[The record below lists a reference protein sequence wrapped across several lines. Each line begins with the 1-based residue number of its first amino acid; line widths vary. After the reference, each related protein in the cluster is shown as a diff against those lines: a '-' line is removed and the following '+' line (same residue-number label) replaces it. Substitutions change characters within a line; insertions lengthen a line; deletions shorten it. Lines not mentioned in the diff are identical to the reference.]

1 MNYPTENPFASTHSL
16 DTNPFE
22 DPTDAQSTT
31 NATRLEEIRQRELDL
46 ERREQELA
54 QKQEHIRRHG
64 RNNWPPFFPL
74 IFHSIQDEIP
84 QASQPLITRLYQLWL
99 VLAGTLVVN
108 MVACICILASGS
120 SNGGSD
126 LGSSI
131 GTGSAGL
138 IQTIQAFTKP
148 SLPAAIVGTVAT
160 VGWVVQGVGLA
171 YYYRQIW
178 AHHKAAGHSV
188 EKSQKSPQSSNDPT
202 SSLKIKMSASP
213 AVAPTQEAV
222 PQTHVAEAAAPPPPA
237 PAPVAYNPPPPTMS
251 APSASLYVGE
261 LDPTVTEAMLFEIF
275 NMIGPV
281 ASIRVCRDAVT
292 RRSLGY
298 AYVNYLN
305 AADGERALEQLN
317 YSLIKGRACR
327 IMWSQ
332 RDPALRKTGQ
342 GNIFIK
348 NLDEQID
355 NKALHDT
362 FAAFGNVLSCKVAT
376 DEHGRSKGYGFVH
389 YETAEAA
396 ETAIKAVNGMLLND
410 KKVYERQS
418 KMEEMKAQF
427 TNIYVK
433 NVDPEVT
440 QEEFVQL
447 FEPFGKITSAVLQV
461 DDEGKSRGFGF
472 VNFETHEEAQKA
484 VETLHDS
491 DFHGR
496 KLFVARAQKK
506 AEREE
511 ELRKSYEQAKME
523 KMSKYQ
529 GVNLYIKNLED
540 DIDDERLRQEFEP
553 FGTIT
558 SVKVMRDEKGT
569 SKGFGF
575 VCFSSPDEAT
585 KAVAEMNNKM
595 IGSKPLYVSLAQRR
609 EVRRQQLES
618 QIAQRNQI
626 RMQQAA
632 AAGIPGG
639 YINGAPM
646 YYPPGPGAYPP
657 PPAGRGM
664 MGYGQPGM
672 MPPRPRYA
680 PNGQVPGM
688 PMPGPYGQAPPQA
701 YGGMPGYP
709 RAPRAPPAGRAPPP
723 TDPNAQA
730 PNGGAAPRPT
740 GAQGAPASRPAA
752 GAQPPAARGPA
763 ANRPPQQPARG
774 PAPAAGQAP
783 APAAAPAGEVPTIT
797 AAALANASPMEQK
810 QMLGEVIYMR
820 IAPSQP
826 ELAGKITGMLLEMD
840 NTELLHLLENQ
851 ESMNAKVNE
860 ALAVLH
866 EFSQQA
872 NGKEGE
878 ESK

>member
-1 MNYPTENPFASTHSL
+1 
-16 DTNPFE
+16 
-22 DPTDAQSTT
+22 
-31 NATRLEEIRQRELDL
+31 
-46 ERREQELA
+46 
-54 QKQEHIRRHG
+54 
-64 RNNWPPFFPL
+64 
-74 IFHSIQDEIP
+74 
-84 QASQPLITRLYQLWL
+84 
-99 VLAGTLVVN
+99 
-108 MVACICILASGS
+108 
-120 SNGGSD
+120 
-126 LGSSI
+126 
-131 GTGSAGL
+131 
-138 IQTIQAFTKP
+138 
-148 SLPAAIVGTVAT
+148 
-160 VGWVVQGVGLA
+160 
-171 YYYRQIW
+171 
-178 AHHKAAGHSV
+178 
-188 EKSQKSPQSSNDPT
+188 
-202 SSLKIKMSASP
+202 MSASP
-213 AVAPTQEAV
+213 AVAPTLEA
-222 PQTHVAEAAAPPPPA
+222 PQHVEAAPPAPA
-237 PAPVAYNPPPPTMS
+237 PAPVAYNPPPPAQMT
-251 APSASLYVGE
+251 PSASLYVGE

-305 AADGERALEQLN
+305 AADGERALERLN

-376 DEHGRSKGYGFVH
+376 DEHGRSRGYGYVH
-389 YETAEAA
+389 YETAESA

-410 KKVYERQS
+410 KKVYVGYHISRKERQS
-418 KMEEMKAQF
+418 KMEEMKSQF

-433 NVDPEVT
+433 NLDPEVT
-440 QEEFVQL
+440 QDEFVEL
-447 FEPFGKITSAVLQV
+447 FEQFGKVTSAVVQV
-461 DDEGKSRGFGF
+461 DDEGRSRGFGF
-472 VNFETHEEAQKA
+472 VNFDTHEEAAKA
-484 VETLHDS
+484 VEVLHDS
-491 DFHGR
+491 EHHGR
-496 KLFVARAQKK
+496 KLFVSRAQKK

-540 DIDDERLRQEFEP
+540 EVDDDHLRQVFEP
-553 FGTIT
+553 FGSIT
-558 SVKVMRDEKGT
+558 SAKVMRDEKGT

-639 YINGAPM
+639 YLNTPM

-657 PPAGRGM
+657 PGGRGM

-680 PNGQVPGM
+680 PNNQVPGM
-688 PMPGPYGQAPPQA
+688 PMPPYGQAPPQA
-701 YGGMPGYP
+701 YGAMPGYP
-709 RAPRAPPAGRAPPP
+709 RQPRQPPAGRGGPPA
-723 TDPNAQA
+723 DPNV
-730 PNGGAAPRPT
+730 PPVNGAPRPA
-740 GAQGAPASRPAA
+740 GGPQGAPTSRPPVT
-752 GAQPPAARGPA
+752 GQPPAGRGA
-763 ANRPPQQPARG
+763 AATRG
-774 PAPAAGQAP
+774 VPRTGQAP
-783 APAAAPAGEVPTIT
+783 PAVPATGAPDAPVIT

-810 QMLGEVIYMR
+810 QMLGEVIYMK
-820 IAPSQP
+820 IAPAQP

-840 NTELLHLLENQ
+840 NTELLHLLEAPD
-851 ESMNAKVNE
+851 SMNAKVNE

-866 EFSQQA
+866 EFTQKDTVEA
-872 NGKEGE
+872 K
-878 ESK
+878 

>member
-1 MNYPTENPFASTHSL
+1 
-16 DTNPFE
+16 
-22 DPTDAQSTT
+22 
-31 NATRLEEIRQRELDL
+31 
-46 ERREQELA
+46 
-54 QKQEHIRRHG
+54 
-64 RNNWPPFFPL
+64 
-74 IFHSIQDEIP
+74 
-84 QASQPLITRLYQLWL
+84 
-99 VLAGTLVVN
+99 
-108 MVACICILASGS
+108 
-120 SNGGSD
+120 
-126 LGSSI
+126 
-131 GTGSAGL
+131 
-138 IQTIQAFTKP
+138 
-148 SLPAAIVGTVAT
+148 
-160 VGWVVQGVGLA
+160 
-171 YYYRQIW
+171 
-178 AHHKAAGHSV
+178 
-188 EKSQKSPQSSNDPT
+188 
-202 SSLKIKMSASP
+202 MSASP
-213 AVAPTQEAV
+213 AVAQPQESVPPQPVQEA
-222 PQTHVAEAAAPPPPA
+222 PAPAPA
-237 PAPVAYNPPPPTMS
+237 PAPVPAYNPPPALP

-348 NLDEQID
+348 NLDEAID

-410 KKVYERQS
+410 KKVYVGHHISRKERQS
-418 KMEEMKAQF
+418 KIEEMKSQF

-433 NVDPEVT
+433 NLDPEVT
-440 QEEFVQL
+440 QEEFKEL
-447 FEPFGKITSAVLQV
+447 FEQFGNVTSAVIQT
-461 DDEGKSRGFGF
+461 DEEGKSKGFGF
-472 VNFETHEEAQKA
+472 VNFENHEQAQKA
-484 VETLHDS
+484 VDALHDS
-491 DFHGR
+491 DFKGR

-511 ELRKSYEQAKME
+511 ELRKQYEQAKME
-523 KMSKYQ
+523 KLSKYQ
-529 GVNLYIKNLED
+529 GVNLYIKNLDD
-540 DIDDERLRQEFEP
+540 DIDDERLRTEFEP

-558 SVKVMRDEKGT
+558 SAKVMRDEKGT

-575 VCFSSPDEAT
+575 VCFSTPDEAT
-585 KAVAEMNNKM
+585 KAVAEMNNKI
-595 IGSKPLYVSLAQRR
+595 IGTKPLYVSLAQRR
-609 EVRRQQLES
+609 DVRRQQLES

-632 AAGIPGG
+632 VHGMPGYVG
-639 YINGAPM
+639 GPM
-646 YYPPGPGAYPP
+646 YYPPGPGGYPP
-657 PPAGRGM
+657 QGGRGM

-688 PMPGPYGQAPPQA
+688 PMPPYGQPPQG

-709 RAPRAPPAGRAPPP
+709 RGGAPRPPNGRVPPADPNAAPNGSAPRPAGPQGGAPPRAPA
-723 TDPNAQA
+723 
-730 PNGGAAPRPT
+730 
-740 GAQGAPASRPAA
+740 GAQSNGRQPYKLDPRARNAPASQAPPAA
-752 GAQPPAARGPA
+752 GAPAT
-763 ANRPPQQPARG
+763 
-774 PAPAAGQAP
+774 
-783 APAAAPAGEVPTIT
+783 AAPGASDAPGISP
-797 AAALANASPMEQK
+797 AALANASPMEQK
-810 QMLGEVIYMR
+810 QMLGEVLYMK
-820 IAPSQP
+820 IAPTEP

-840 NTELLHLLENQ
+840 NAELLHLLENQ
-851 ESMNAKVNE
+851 EALNGKVNE
-860 ALAVLH
+860 ALTVLH
-866 EFSQQA
+866 EFQ
-872 NGKEGE
+872 KENPAD
-878 ESK
+878 SK

>member
-1 MNYPTENPFASTHSL
+1 
-16 DTNPFE
+16 
-22 DPTDAQSTT
+22 
-31 NATRLEEIRQRELDL
+31 
-46 ERREQELA
+46 
-54 QKQEHIRRHG
+54 
-64 RNNWPPFFPL
+64 
-74 IFHSIQDEIP
+74 
-84 QASQPLITRLYQLWL
+84 
-99 VLAGTLVVN
+99 
-108 MVACICILASGS
+108 
-120 SNGGSD
+120 
-126 LGSSI
+126 
-131 GTGSAGL
+131 
-138 IQTIQAFTKP
+138 
-148 SLPAAIVGTVAT
+148 
-160 VGWVVQGVGLA
+160 
-171 YYYRQIW
+171 
-178 AHHKAAGHSV
+178 
-188 EKSQKSPQSSNDPT
+188 
-202 SSLKIKMSASP
+202 MSSP
-213 AVAPTQEAV
+213 AVAQ
-222 PQTHVAEAAAPPPPA
+222 PQDAIATGIATEPPA
-237 PAPVAYNPPPPTMS
+237 PAPVPAYNPPPPQMPS
-251 APSASLYVGE
+251 PSASLYVGE

-305 AADGERALEQLN
+305 ASDGERALEQLN
-317 YSLIKGRACR
+317 YSSIKGRACR

-410 KKVYERQS
+410 KKVYVGHHISRKERQS
-418 KMEEMKAQF
+418 KMEEMKAAF

-433 NVDPEVT
+433 NLDTAVT
-440 QEEFVQL
+440 QDEFYAL
-447 FEPFGKITSAVLQV
+447 FAAYGDVTSAVVQV
-461 DDEGKSRGFGF
+461 DDEGNSKGFGF
-472 VNFETHEEAQKA
+472 VNFASHEEAQEA
-484 VETLHDS
+484 VDGLHDT
-491 DFHGR
+491 DLKGK

-506 AEREE
+506 AEREQ
-511 ELRKSYEQAKME
+511 ELRQSYEQVKME

-529 GVNLYIKNLED
+529 GVNLYIKNLD
-540 DIDDERLRQEFEP
+540 DEVDDERLRGEFEP
-553 FGTIT
+553 FGAIT
-558 SVKVMRDEKGT
+558 SAKVMRDEKGA

-639 YINGAPM
+639 YINGPM
-646 YYPPGPGAYPP
+646 YYPPGPTGPFPP
-657 PPAGRGM
+657 QGGRGM

-688 PMPGPYGQAPPQA
+688 PGMPGPYGQAPPQA
-701 YGGMPGYP
+701 FGMPGYP
-709 RAPRAPPAGRAPPP
+709 RGAPRPPPGGRGP
-723 TDPNAQA
+723 TDPSIPP
-730 PNGGAAPRPT
+730 PNGAAPRPA
-740 GAQGAPASRPAA
+740 GPAGVPPAGRPPA
-752 GAQPPAARGPA
+752 GA
-763 ANRPPQQPARG
+763 ANGARPPQGYKGNAPARG
-774 PAPAAGQAP
+774 AP
-783 APAAAPAGEVPTIT
+783 APAVPGAAAPAVNAADIAGSSGISAT
-797 AAALANASPMEQK
+797 ALNAATPMEQK
-810 QMLGEVIYMR
+810 QMLGEVLYMQ
-820 IAPSQP
+820 IAPAQP

-840 NTELLHLLENQ
+840 NTELLQLLDNHDALT
-851 ESMNAKVNE
+851 NKVTE
-860 ALAVLH
+860 AIAVLA
-866 EFSQQA
+866 EFSKDEPA
-872 NGKEGE
+872 K
-878 ESK
+878 